1 MTVSGISKS
10 GYNQQKA
17 TCGRQ
22 GQDATRETCKNLGR
36 PYNSY
41 SSQIRKI
48 KMLGL
53 QSRLQKNYK
62 ADCRKNGTIGH
73 YARHCHNEKKVAQ
86 NI

>member
-22 GQDATRETCKNLGR
+22 GQDATRETCKNLRR

-41 SSQIRKI
+41 SSQIRK
-48 KMLGL
+48 KECLA
-53 QSRLQKNYK
+53 YK